1 MKTIKKIK
9 WENMITLALV
19 VGYMNNIITTNR
31 YNGLLDAWAM
41 TDMVLIGLIIL
52 ASNIFTKALR
62 QGKLNKYFKELL
74 VD

>member
-9 WENMITLALV
+9 WENIMTLALI

-31 YNGLLDAWAM
+31 YDGIINAWTI
-41 TDMVLIGLIIL
+41 TDMVIIALVIL